1 MGTIFESKN
10 SIANDFCANIMAY
23 QQNNIV
29 YFEREFIRNT
39 MVGNRKRTNISR
51 KLWKL
56 GDFCRVTSRDSMKL
70 TWDGGSKWQLNQLPV
85 FQNYCEARAAA
96 FLRYFESWDQYKVVQ
111 FLFLRYNSVFPAT
124 SGGNDV
130 QVVRSSI

>member
-51 KLWKL
+51 KL
-56 GDFCRVTSRDSMKL
+56 
-70 TWDGGSKWQLNQLPV
+70 
-85 FQNYCEARAAA
+85 
-96 FLRYFESWDQYKVVQ
+96 
-111 FLFLRYNSVFPAT
+111 
-124 SGGNDV
+124 
-130 QVVRSSI
+130 